1 MFRNVGFETFHQTT
15 ECVANEANSR
25 RCGDSFVFRSS
36 GTEAAEGGQEPA
48 MLLRQLFDA
57 ATSTY
62 TYLLADEVTREALLI
77 DPVREQIERDVKI
90 LDELGL
96 RLRWVLETHVH
107 ADHVT
112 AAGLLR
118 KRTGAQ
124 TAASEVGAPCV
135 DRPLKHGEVIEM
147 GSVRVRILATPG
159 HTDDGVS
166 FLVGDHLFTGDT
178 LLIRGCGR
186 ADFQNGDPQ
195 TLYRSITQVLF
206 ALPDAT
212 VVLPGHDY
220 KGRDRST
227 IGEERAHNPRVAG
240 KSEAEFIALMNDLRL
255 PRPAQI
261 DVAVPQNRACGERL
275 S

>member
-1 MFRNVGFETFHQTT
+1 
-15 ECVANEANSR
+15 
-25 RCGDSFVFRSS
+25 
-36 GTEAAEGGQEPA
+36 

-57 ATSTY
+57 KTSTY
-62 TYLLADEVTREALLI
+62 TYLLADEVTRAALLI
-77 DPVREQIERDVKI
+77 DPVREQVERDLTI

-96 RLRWVLETHVH
+96 RLEWVLETHVH

-124 TAASEVGAPCV
+124 TAASSVGAPCV
-135 DRPLKHGEVIEM
+135 DRGLKDGDLVQI
-147 GSVRVRILATPG
+147 GQLTLRALATPG
-159 HTDDGVS
+159 HTDDGMS
-166 FLVGDHLFTGDT
+166 FLVDGLLFTGDT

-186 ADFQNGDPQ
+186 ADFQNGDPK
-195 TLYRSITQVLF
+195 TLFHSITRVLF
-206 ALPDAT
+206 ALPDDT
-212 VVLPGHDY
+212 IVLPGHDY

-240 KSEAEFIALMNDLRL
+240 KTEAEFVTLMNDLRL

-261 DVAVPQNRACGERL
+261 DVAVPENRACGERL